1 MKTLFT
7 ITENTRWMIV
17 DDNEQMLLM
26 LSAVLK
32 EMSSA
37 EIECYRSPAAALA
50 AFTAEPG
57 KYELVVTDFE
67 MPEMDGAELARRL
80 RALSLSLHIFLATG
94 SGQFTEE
101 TAYDAGFN
109 ALLIKPFPVSE
120 LHAALAAA
128 GLDRE
133 MAGAN

>member
-1 MKTLFT
+1 MNTFFT

-32 EMSSA
+32 EKTS
-37 EIECYRSPAAALA
+37 A

-57 KYELVVTDFE
+57 KYELVITDFE
-67 MPEMDGAELARRL
+67 MPEMDGAELGRRL
-80 RALSLSLHIFLATG
+80 RALSLSLQIFLATG

-133 MAGAN
+133 MAGAT

>member
-1 MKTLFT
+1 MNTFFT

-32 EMSSA
+32 EKTSA
-37 EIECYRSPAAALA
+37 EIECYRSPVAALA

-57 KYELVVTDFE
+57 KYELVITDFE
-67 MPEMDGAELARRL
+67 MPEMDGAELGRRL
-80 RALSLSLHIFLATG
+80 RALSLSLQIFLATG
-94 SGQFTEE
+94 SGQFTKA
-101 TAYDAGFN
+101 TAYHAGFT

-133 MAGAN
+133 TAGAN

>member
-1 MKTLFT
+1 MNTFLTL
-7 ITENTRWMIV
+7 TENTRWMIV

-32 EMSSA
+32 EKTS
-37 EIECYRSPAAALA
+37 A

-57 KYELVVTDFE
+57 KYELVITDFE
-67 MPEMDGAELARRL
+67 MPEMDGAELGRRL
-80 RALSLSLHIFLATG
+80 RALSLSLQIFLATG

-133 MAGAN
+133 MAGAT